1 MTRAEAH
8 ATTTE
13 HQLGDAQQQHPS
25 TFANGSPSEFLSSGL
40 EMKIAPLLSRG
51 HQHTG
56 RPSLGNGE
64 WLRMAKGRPGRNDA
78 RDKSRSLGFSPGAN
92 FSSPLKCLVFFKRW
106 GRAGMP
112 GLHFWLITD
121 H

>member
-1 MTRAEAH
+1 MKATEAKLLEFLKK
-8 ATTTE
+8 A
-13 HQLGDAQQQHPS
+13 AS
-25 TFANGSPSEFLSSGL
+25 ANGSPSEFLSSGL

-64 WLRMAKGRPGRNDA
+64 WLRMGKGRPGRNA
-78 RDKSRSLGFSPGAN
+78 WATFL
-92 FSSPLKCLVFFKRW
+92 
-106 GRAGMP
+106 
-112 GLHFWLITD
+112 TD